1 MNNKH
6 IASALV
12 AFSIATGLLTGCV
25 NPPTTTAAAQSS
37 EEFSKSM
44 AEADLAAAGDKAGDK
59 ERAIGLYQKIAT
71 QNPSRGEPW
80 SRIAQIHF
88 AQGNYSLAIVA
99 AEETLKRDPSNRQA
113 KSVTAVGGLRL
124 AARSLED
131 LRKDSSVSGDTTAD
145 AQRLAQLLRET
156 LGTSVLVPATEPA
169 RTTTPVRRPRPL
181 KPAKAPSAPS
191 ADAAASGPSI
201 APAPATTVK
210 PVTPAKAAPA
220 AAPAARSSGGGN
232 PFDALK

>member
-6 IASALV
+6 IASAVV
-12 AFSIATGLLTGCV
+12 AFSLATGLLTGCA
-25 NPPTTTAAAQSS
+25 NTPTTTAAAQSS
-37 EEFSKSM
+37 EAFSKSM
-44 AEADLAAAGDKAGDK
+44 AEADQVAASDKAGDK
-59 ERAIGLYQKIAT
+59 ERAIGMYQQIAT
-71 QNPSRGEPW
+71 RNPSRGEPW

-88 AQGNYSLAIVA
+88 AQGNYGLAIVA

-131 LRKDSSVSGDTTAD
+131 LRKDSSLSGDTTAD

-169 RTTTPVRRPRPL
+169 RVAAPVRRPQPPRP
-181 KPAKAPSAPS
+181 ARAATAAS
-191 ADAAASGPSI
+191 ADAPPAS
-201 APAPATTVK
+201 APATASAVK
-210 PVTPAKAAPA
+210 PVAVPAKAAPA
-220 AAPAARSSGGGN
+220 APPAARSGGSN